1 MPSAPEATAPFD
13 AEAHVAHMAGVLGLT
28 IAPEWQAGVAA
39 NMKVTAAQAALVT
52 AFPLDDHVEPAFAFE
67 A

>member
-13 AEAHVAHMAGVLGLT
+13 AEAHVAHMTGVLGLT
-28 IAPEWQAGVAA
+28 IAPEWQVGVAA
-39 NMKVTAAQAALVT
+39 NMRVTATQAALIT